1 MKAETLKALSKCL
14 VRKVPEEVTCVLHWE
29 GGRSEGHWRKNFP
42 SRGKARAAA
51 GRQSPPLGAGGQ
63 WERPSALGFSSAGR
77 EQRPSR
83 QASGNISK
91 AAGIPQGHAPFP
103 QPPGPQ
109 LPCSDQ
115 MAGAWEQCVPVA
127 HHLLSNPSFPVCG
140 EIELVFLSPPGVSFS
155 EAPFALRWKGM
166 VWVEQTQ
173 LSGGNAVQSLL
184 QKEELRPQPG
194 GFWPWLGC
202 SH

>member
-1 MKAETLKALSKCL
+1 MCCTGK
-14 VRKVPEEVTCVLHWE
+14 EVGLRAT
-29 GGRSEGHWRKNFP
+29 GGRTFP
-42 SRGKARAAA
+42 AGAKLGQRQEDSRH
-51 GRQSPPLGAGGQ
+51 P
-63 WERPSALGFSSAGR
+63 WERV
-77 EQRPSR
+77 
-83 QASGNISK
+83 ASGNAPRPWVSPLPGGSK
-91 AAGIPQGHAPFP
+91 GLPGRHQETSPKLLGSPRAMHLSPSHQGPSCPALTKW
-103 QPPGPQ
+103 QVRGN
-109 LPCSDQ
+109 
-115 MAGAWEQCVPVA
+115 GVPVA